1 MHLACYLCYHKLRRR
16 LSSLG
21 FTCKVFNLDME
32 FVERDNG
39 NIWKTYVM
47 PESMYLPVSKKAYNK
62 ASVTLQENLVIC
74 SLQSLGMIALL

>member
-39 NIWKTYVM
+39 NIRKNVM